1 MTGEGN
7 IAEAI
12 HQLFRASKKK
22 YFANRTVPPYDLT
35 KFRKGGNL
43 SLF

>member
-1 MTGEGN
+1 MSGEGTF
-7 IAEAI
+7 AEAI

-22 YFANRTVPPYDLT
+22 YLGGRSMPPMDLT
-35 KFRKGGNL
+35 KFRRGGNL